1 MVLVAVGIL
10 WLPGLG
16 PIGLSAQQPDSV
28 APTPSII
35 RTIRLD
41 RRNVYGE
48 AEATSFLPRLVNG
61 LRVATRPGVVTRELL
76 FEVGEPYDSARV
88 AETERNLRRLGIF
101 RIVRVDTTRVDGG
114 LAVTVHTQDAWSTTP
129 DFTIR
134 STGTQ
139 TAWRVS
145 LVEQNLLGTASL
157 FALSY
162 ARDPDRDAF
171 QIAFSQPRL
180 IASQI
185 GVGFYLDDR
194 SDGRILSGQVS
205 QPFLR
210 MESPRAWLVSAEGRD
225 ERILRY
231 IGGEPIASDTAQR
244 DLGMF
249 AASLG
254 WALHANAQ
262 EYLRLGVGGR
272 IWQDIFGTA
281 DSIPASGPT
290 YGAISAGLEWRRA
303 RFVVTRGFRASRDE
317 DVDLSTTVRAG
328 LGFTPQGW
336 GYAEHGVVPSL
347 AARAGAVISSRVF
360 GYLDLAAHGR
370 FTAAGLDSGSVQ
382 TAATVVAVPA
392 EGHAAVFHA
401 WGGWLHHPR
410 PGGEFDLGLGLGP
423 RGYRLHAYSGDR
435 GVFATAEYR
444 YMAFQDFLKLA
455 DIGVAGFV
463 DWGGAWYQGSKVRT
477 GWNLGAGLRFGPSR
491 STDLFLNRF
500 DLVYRGG
507 NEIEPAGWVVVIG
520 KGLVFS
526 TNGILNR

>member
-10 WLPGLG
+10 SLSGLG
-16 PIGLSAQQPDSV
+16 PIGLSAQQPDSIT
-28 APTPSII
+28 PTPSVI
-35 RTIRLD
+35 RAILLD
-41 RRNVYGE
+41 RRNVYGKD
-48 AEATSFLPRLVNG
+48 EATSFIPRLVNG
-61 LRVATRPGVVTRELL
+61 LRFATRPGVVTRELL

-114 LAVTVHTQDAWSTTP
+114 IAVTILTQDAWSTTP
-129 DFTIR
+129 EFTIR

-171 QIAFSQPRL
+171 QIAFRQPRL
-180 IASQI
+180 IARQI

-231 IGGEPIASDTAQR
+231 VGGEQTASDTAQR

-249 AASLG
+249 AASYG
-254 WALHANAQ
+254 WALHANTK
-262 EYLRLGVGGR
+262 EYLRLGLGGR
-272 IWQDIFGTA
+272 IWRDTFGTP
-281 DSIPASGPT
+281 DSIPAAGPT

-336 GYAEHGVVPSL
+336 GFAEHGVVPAL
-347 AARAGAVISSRVF
+347 VARTGAVISSRVF

-382 TAATVVAVPA
+382 TAATMVAVPA

-444 YMAFQDFLKLA
+444 YMAFQDFLRLA
-455 DIGVAGFV
+455 DLGVAGFV

-477 GWNLGAGLRFGPSR
+477 GWNLGAGLRFGSSR